1 MKGFKSFPYLALAL
15 YFCVLT
21 ACGSSHPLNGPG
33 ALNIANKSVP
43 DGVVLS
49 AYSATLVPLGGQG
62 PFTWTLNSG
71 TLPPGLTLSSGGVIS
86 GTPPITDLD
95 SSGNA
100 KKYSFAVKVTD
111 SQTPTAAFQTG
122 SFSITINPLPV
133 VTSTTPPNGT
143 IGVAYNYPLTNSGGL
158 APFTWTVI
166 SGALPAG
173 LSVVGSAI
181 SGTPTGTGCGP
192 SPFTIQVT
200 DADSNT
206 ATAQLTITIVG
217 KLQGN
222 NAFSFNGF
230 NNGQPFYT
238 VGSFVGDCSGN
249 ITSGVLDQN
258 DASGLTT
265 KAPFTGTYSIGT
277 GSLGTLTFTIPALNN
292 VTYTYNFA
300 VPLIGDLE
308 FILADSNHPEVYG
321 SGAIK
326 VQSLSNL
333 TGVSDLKGNWA
344 LGFFGVDNGGL
355 RSAGAGSFKVDS
367 TGTLTS
373 GVADTNDNG
382 TVTSQAPVTGVWALD
397 ADFAITGRGTATLN
411 VGGNPLNY
419 AFYVVNP
426 KNELVA
432 VQTDLVSSGA
442 SLSLVSLLQPIL
454 NVTGGGFNNA
464 SLNGS
469 SVMELN
475 GGNTTSIPS
484 PDVALGVGQFDG
496 AGNITLFQ
504 TDENKGGTY
513 IPAAPVPGTYS
524 VDSTSGRVTVQGLG
538 GPQPVWYLAGPNT
551 GFVIGTDSAV
561 TQGSFEP
568 QSGGTNSTP
577 PGFSLPQFLISY
589 AGGTIQPV
597 LASVTNEVDS
607 TIILPPGGTLTV
619 TYDASGGPGSPPPPP
634 VMNQMLS
641 SVYALGDDPGHT
653 GVNTTG
659 KLTLTAT
666 GSPVPT
672 AIVYMINANPQGGT
686 GTPDRTNNKW
696 ASINIATPT
705 GASDPNPRLT
715 VVRSTHK

>member
-1 MKGFKSFPYLALAL
+1 MKGFKPFPFIALAL

-21 ACGSSHPLNGPG
+21 ACGHGHPPNGPG
-33 ALNIANKSVP
+33 ALNIVNQSVP

-49 AYSATLVPLGGQG
+49 AYSVTFITSGGQG

-71 TLPPGLTLSSGGVIS
+71 TLPPGLTLSSDGVIS

-100 KKYSFAVKVTD
+100 KKYSFGVKVTD
-111 SQTPTAAFQTG
+111 SQTPTAAYQTG
-122 SFSITINPLPV
+122 SFSITINPLPM

-158 APFTWTVI
+158 APFRWSVSAGTLPPGLAVN
-166 SGALPAG
+166 GAN
-173 LSVVGSAI
+173 I

-192 SPFTIQVT
+192 SSFTIQVT

-206 ATAQLTITIVG
+206 ATANLTITIVG

-238 VGSFVGDCSGN
+238 VGSFVGDCTGN

-258 DASGLTT
+258 DASGVTT
-265 KAPFTGTYSIGT
+265 KAAFTGTYSIGAGNL
-277 GSLGTLTFTIPALNN
+277 GSLTFTIPALNN
-292 VTYTYNFA
+292 VTYNYSMA
-300 VPLIGDLE
+300 VPLNGDLE
-308 FILADSNHPEVYG
+308 FILADSNHPEIYG
-321 SGAIK
+321 SGLIK
-326 VQSLSNL
+326 VQTLSNL
-333 TGVSDLKGNWA
+333 TGLPSIAGNWA
-344 LGFFGVDNGGL
+344 LGFFGVDNGGN
-355 RSAGAGSFKVDS
+355 RSAGAGSFKVDN

-382 TVTSQAPVTGVWALD
+382 TVTSGAAVTGSWALD
-397 ADFAITGRGTATLN
+397 ADFATTGRGTAALS
-411 VGGNPLNY
+411 VGGTALNY

-426 KNELVA
+426 KSELVA

-442 SLSLVSLLQPIL
+442 SLSLVSLLQPVL
-454 NVTGGGFNNA
+454 NITGGGFSDA

-475 GGNTTSIPS
+475 GYTGGSSPL
-484 PDVALGVGQFDG
+484 PDVSLGVGQFDG
-496 AGNITLFQ
+496 AGTITLFQ

-513 IPAAPVPGTYS
+513 IPAAPVTGTYS
-524 VDSTSGRVTVQGLG
+524 VDSTSGRVTVHGLG
-538 GPQPVWYLAGPNT
+538 GSQPVWYLVGQNK

-568 QSGGTNSTP
+568 QSGSP
-577 PGFSLPQFLISY
+577 FSLPSFLLTY

-607 TIILPPGGTLTV
+607 TVIPPPGGTMNV

-641 SVYALGDDPGHT
+641 STYVLGDDPNHT
-653 GVNTTG
+653 TMNTTG
-659 KLTLTAT
+659 KFILTAV

-672 AIVYMINANPQGGT
+672 AIVYMTTAAAQGGT
-686 GTPDRTNNKW
+686 GTPDLSRNKW
-696 ASINIATPT
+696 VSINVATPT
-705 GASDPNPRLT
+705 GAQDPNPRMT
-715 VVRSTHK
+715 VVQSTR